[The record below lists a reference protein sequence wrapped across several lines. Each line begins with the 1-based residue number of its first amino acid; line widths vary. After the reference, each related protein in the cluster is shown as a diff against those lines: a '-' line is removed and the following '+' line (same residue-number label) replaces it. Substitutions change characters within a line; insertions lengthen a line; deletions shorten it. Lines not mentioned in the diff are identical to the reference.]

1 MMGYSNYGMG
11 GGGWLVMTLVMIA
24 FWSLVIFAIAAIF
37 RGTRS
42 NAPGG
47 TAPGGTAPSGTSG
60 GGAEQILAERLARGE
75 IDGEEYRSR
84 KAALRSD

>member
-24 FWSLVIFAIAAIF
+24 FWSLVVFAIAAIF

-42 NAPGG
+42 DVTSAG
-47 TAPGGTAPSGTSG
+47 TARRDAD
-60 GGAEQILAERLARGE
+60 QILDERLARGE

-84 KAALRSD
+84 KAALRAD

>member
-1 MMGYSNYGMG
+1 MMGYSSYGMG

-24 FWSLVIFAIAAIF
+24 FWSLVVFAIAAIF

-42 NAPGG
+42 DAPRG
-47 TAPGGTAPSGTSG
+47 TAG